1 MHAKHLMCYHFFI
14 GCKSILSLKSQKRI
28 GGETIKKTPIDK
40 DRRFAGHDLPGG
52 NDAVDR
58 GRFDYTTEGSE
69 YHDNRL
75 RIDSNMSM

>member
-1 MHAKHLMCYHFFI
+1 M
-14 GCKSILSLKSQKRI
+14 
-28 GGETIKKTPIDK
+28 KKTPIGK
-40 DRRFAGHDLPGG
+40 DRRFAGHNLPGG

-75 RIDSNMSM
+75 RIDSNMSICLKSSFGCRYKFKYCHSFI

>member
-1 MHAKHLMCYHFFI
+1 M
-14 GCKSILSLKSQKRI
+14 
-28 GGETIKKTPIDK
+28 KKTPIGK

-75 RIDSNMSM
+75 RINSNMSICPFYVTYADTDR